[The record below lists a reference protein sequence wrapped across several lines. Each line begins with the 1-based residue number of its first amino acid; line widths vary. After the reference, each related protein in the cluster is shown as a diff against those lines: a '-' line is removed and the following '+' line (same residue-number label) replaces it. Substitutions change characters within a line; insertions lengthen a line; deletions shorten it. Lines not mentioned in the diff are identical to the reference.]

1 MQFNLKLEDI
11 KYLKITYKDS
21 QDVVHTSK
29 SAIKQ
34 IDSRE
39 LLICIKFQE
48 NLKIP
53 VSQDINISIICNDG
67 LYKTC
72 SNLKYVFN
80 EAPYTFLTLELP
92 KNLEYQQNREY
103 FRIVADYNCV
113 YRVYDRNF
121 QTKIY
126 DLSAN
131 GISIFVPEHII
142 DDSSSTIFIDI
153 DKKKMEIPVNY
164 VRSEK
169 IENGYK
175 ISFSFKEISENNR
188 DFISQVC
195 IKKQLEEKR
204 NSIL

>member
-21 QDVVHTSK
+21 QESIHTSK
-29 SAIKQ
+29 AVIKK
-34 IDSRE
+34 IDLRE
-39 LLICIKFQE
+39 LLVCIKYQD

-53 VSQDINISIICNDG
+53 TSQDISISIVCKDG
-67 LYKTC
+67 LYKTI
-72 SNLKYVFN
+72 SSLKYVFN
-80 EAPYTFLTLELP
+80 EAPYTFLTLECP

-103 FRIVADYNCV
+103 FRINTDYNCI
-113 YRVYDRNF
+113 YRVYDRIF

-142 DDSSSTIFIDI
+142 DDSSSEIFMEIDN
-153 DKKKMEIPVNY
+153 KKMEIPISY

-169 IENGYK
+169 VENGYK
-175 ISFSFKEISENNR
+175 ISFMFKEISENNR